1 MTTILEFLGSL
12 SAIQLG
18 VGMAVAA
25 AAMAIVL
32 NWRLALYG
40 MLLQYLF
47 VSLLLDMVL
56 PGGLALVKLVAG
68 VVACVTLY
76 WTGWRIEAARHW
88 RYAQEDVP
96 SSGSTLDPLGLPF
109 RLLALVFAVLVLYT
123 VPERLGFTFFLQ
135 TFLVPAVWL
144 VVMGLLT
151 IILTRDPLKT
161 GLGLLTFQNG
171 FELLYHLVE
180 PGLLVLALLNVGTI
194 LVGFVASYLAIAAH
208 LPLIE
213 EWRAVPSSPEALAEA
228 VDVLNPVETEPD
240 PRSSGVARE
249 EVPA

>member
-1 MTTILEFLGSL
+1 MSEIVKFLGSL
-12 SAIQLG
+12 SAVQLG

-76 WTGWRIEAARHW
+76 WTGWRIDLARQRRQAA
-88 RYAQEDVP
+88 EV
-96 SSGSTLDPLGLPF
+96 SSPGSVLDPLGLPF
-109 RLLALVFAVLVLYT
+109 RMLALLFAVLVLYT
-123 VPERLGFTFFLQ
+123 VPERLGFTLFPQ
-135 TFLVPAVWL
+135 SFLVPAVWL

-180 PGLLVLALLNVGTI
+180 PGLLVLALLNLGTI

-213 EWRAVPSSPEALAEA
+213 EWRAAPSSPEALAEA
-228 VDVLNPVETEPD
+228 VEALNVADPEPGTRATGL
-240 PRSSGVARE
+240 PRE